1 MSSNSN
7 STNRRFFQD
16 TEPVWDE
23 TNEKNRR
30 QYETV
35 FTIMIVLAVA
45 MFIAIGL
52 GLFELIREVTEPDK
66 TAIESY
72 PLGGSIIQDQQ
83 ETWNRTKP
91 W

>member
-1 MSSNSN
+1 
-7 STNRRFFQD
+7 
-16 TEPVWDE
+16 
-23 TNEKNRR
+23 
-30 QYETV
+30 
-35 FTIMIVLAVA
+35 MIVLAVA